1 VRSFCIATTLLAA
14 FCQAADEPKPL
25 VLPASSAVPG
35 GLVVLDLETAS
46 EHAPKVVYGDHPVMV
61 VREGDRWRAL
71 VGIPL
76 STEPG
81 RQVVRI
87 GDADP
92 PTYQAFTVE
101 PKEYAT
107 QKLKVAPAQVDLS
120 KKDQERVARERPR
133 IEEALT
139 TFSAAPPVTLELQPP
154 VDGPRSSSF
163 GLRRVFNE
171 QPRSPHSGM
180 DIAAAEGVL
189 VRAPASGRVV
199 DTGSYFFNGNTV
211 FIDHGQGLVTMY
223 CHLSA
228 IDVQTGQAVN
238 TGDQIG
244 KVGSTGRATG
254 PHLHFGVSL
263 NRAFVDPALLLP
275 KAAPAREAQAKE
287 VK

>member
-1 VRSFCIATTLLAA
+1 MHLLSAWMPILLAA
-14 FCQAADEPKPL
+14 HCQSADASPTLE
-25 VLPASSAVPG
+25 LPPSSAVPG
-35 GLVVLDLETAS
+35 GIVVLDLDAAS
-46 EHAPKVVYGDHPVMV
+46 DSAPRVVYRDNPVMV
-61 VREGDRWRAL
+61 VRHEDQWRAL

-76 STEPG
+76 SVDPG
-81 RQVVRI
+81 REVVRV

-92 PTYQAFTVE
+92 PKYQAFTVE
-101 PKEYAT
+101 PKQYAT

-133 IEEALT
+133 IDAALT
-139 TFSAAPPVTLELQPP
+139 TFSATLPATLKLEPP

-180 DIAAAEGVL
+180 DIAAPEGAA

-228 IDVQTGQAVN
+228 IDVETGQSVN
-238 TGDQIG
+238 TGDPIG

-263 NRAFVDPALLLP
+263 NHAFVDPALFLP
-275 KAAPAREAQAKE
+275 QEAAAK
-287 VK
+287 

>member
-1 VRSFCIATTLLAA
+1 
-14 FCQAADEPKPL
+14 
-25 VLPASSAVPG
+25 
-35 GLVVLDLETAS
+35 
-46 EHAPKVVYGDHPVMV
+46 MV
-61 VREGDRWRAL
+61 VRHGDQWRAL

-76 STEPG
+76 SVDPG
-81 RQVVRI
+81 RQVVRV
-87 GDADP
+87 GDTDP
-92 PTYQAFTVE
+92 PKYQAFTVE
-101 PKEYAT
+101 PKQYAT

-133 IEEALT
+133 IDAALT
-139 TFSAAPPVTLELQPP
+139 TFSATLPATLKLEPP

-180 DIAAAEGVL
+180 DIAAPEGTPVL
-189 VRAPASGRVV
+189 APASGRVV

-228 IDVQTGQAVN
+228 IDVETGQSVN
-238 TGDQIG
+238 TGDPIG

-263 NRAFVDPALLLP
+263 NHAFVDPALFLP
-275 KAAPAREAQAKE
+275 QEAAAK
-287 VK
+287 

>member
-1 VRSFCIATTLLAA
+1 
-14 FCQAADEPKPL
+14 
-25 VLPASSAVPG
+25 VPG
-35 GLVVLDLETAS
+35 GIVVLDLDAAS
-46 EHAPKVVYGDHPVMV
+46 ESAPRVVYRDNPVMV
-61 VREGDRWRAL
+61 VRHGEQWRAL

-76 STEPG
+76 SAEPG
-81 RQVVRI
+81 RQVVRV
-87 GDADP
+87 GEADP
-92 PTYQAFTVE
+92 PKYQAFTVE
-101 PKEYAT
+101 PKQYAT

-133 IEEALT
+133 IDAALT
-139 TFSAAPPVTLELQPP
+139 TFSATLPATLRLQPP

-180 DIAAAEGVL
+180 DIAAPEGAT

-199 DTGSYFFNGNTV
+199 DTGNYFFNGNSV

-228 IDVQTGQAVN
+228 IDVQSGQSVN
-238 TGDQIG
+238 TGDPIG

-263 NRAFVDPALLLP
+263 NHAFVDPALFLP
-275 KAAPAREAQAKE
+275 QEVAAQ
-287 VK
+287 

>member
-1 VRSFCIATTLLAA
+1 MHLLSAWMPILLAA
-14 FCQAADEPKPL
+14 HCQSADASPALE
-25 VLPASSAVPG
+25 LPASSAVPG
-35 GLVVLDLETAS
+35 GIVVLDLDAAS
-46 EHAPKVVYGDHPVMV
+46 ESAPRVVYRDNPVMV
-61 VREGDRWRAL
+61 VRHGEQWRAL

-76 STEPG
+76 SVEPG
-81 RQVVRI
+81 RQVVRV
-87 GDADP
+87 GEADP
-92 PTYQAFTVE
+92 PKYQAFTVE
-101 PKEYAT
+101 PKQYAT

-133 IEEALT
+133 IDAALT
-139 TFSAAPPVTLELQPP
+139 TFSATLPATLRLQPP

-180 DIAAAEGVL
+180 DIAAPEGAT

-199 DTGSYFFNGNTV
+199 DTGNYFFNGNSV

-228 IDVQTGQAVN
+228 IDVQSGQSVN
-238 TGDQIG
+238 TGDPIG

-263 NRAFVDPALLLP
+263 NHAFVDPALFLP
-275 KAAPAREAQAKE
+275 QEVAAK
-287 VK
+287 

>member
-1 VRSFCIATTLLAA
+1 MHLLSAWMPILLAA
-14 FCQAADEPKPL
+14 HCQSADASPALE
-25 VLPASSAVPG
+25 LPASSAVPG
-35 GLVVLDLETAS
+35 GIVVLDLDAAS
-46 EHAPKVVYGDHPVMV
+46 ESAPRVVYRDNPVMV
-61 VREGDRWRAL
+61 VRHGEQWRAL

-76 STEPG
+76 SAEPG
-81 RQVVRI
+81 RQVVRV
-87 GDADP
+87 GEADP
-92 PTYQAFTVE
+92 PKYQAFTVE
-101 PKEYAT
+101 PKQYAT

-133 IEEALT
+133 IDAALT
-139 TFSAAPPVTLELQPP
+139 TFSATLPATLRLQPP

-180 DIAAAEGVL
+180 DIAAPEGAT

-199 DTGSYFFNGNTV
+199 DTGNYFFNGNSV

-228 IDVQTGQAVN
+228 IDVQSGQSVN
-238 TGDQIG
+238 TGDPIG

-263 NRAFVDPALLLP
+263 NHAFVDPALFLP
-275 KAAPAREAQAKE
+275 QEVAAQ
-287 VK
+287 

>member
-1 VRSFCIATTLLAA
+1 MHLLSAWMPILLAA
-14 FCQAADEPKPL
+14 HCESAAGSSALE
-25 VLPASSAVPG
+25 LPASSVVPG
-35 GLVVLDLETAS
+35 GIVILDLEAVSDSPPQVT
-46 EHAPKVVYGDHPVMV
+46 YGDHRVMV
-61 VREGDRWRAL
+61 LRDGDKWRAV

-81 RQVVRI
+81 RQVVRV
-87 GDADP
+87 GDGEP
-92 PTYQAFTVE
+92 PNYQSFSVE

-120 KKDQERVARERPR
+120 KADQERVARERPR
-133 IEEALT
+133 IDEALKT
-139 TFSAAPPVTLELQPP
+139 YSAAPPATLQLQPP

-180 DIAAAEGVL
+180 DIAAVEGAP

-199 DTGSYFFNGNTV
+199 DTGNYFFNGNTI

-228 IDVQTGQAVN
+228 IDVQTGQTVN
-238 TGDQIG
+238 AGAQIG
-244 KVGSTGRATG
+244 KVGSTGRTTG

-275 KAAPAREAQAKE
+275 KEPEAQ
-287 VK
+287 

>member
-1 VRSFCIATTLLAA
+1 MHLLSAWMPILLAA
-14 FCQAADEPKPL
+14 HCQSADASPALE
-25 VLPASSAVPG
+25 LPASSAVPG
-35 GLVVLDLETAS
+35 GIVVLDLDAAS
-46 EHAPKVVYGDHPVMV
+46 ESAPRVVYRDNPVMV
-61 VREGDRWRAL
+61 VRHGEQWRAL

-76 STEPG
+76 SVEPG
-81 RQVVRI
+81 RQVVRL
-87 GDADP
+87 GEADP
-92 PTYQAFTVE
+92 PKYQAFTVE
-101 PKEYAT
+101 PKQYAT

-133 IEEALT
+133 IDAALT
-139 TFSAAPPVTLELQPP
+139 TFSATLPATLRLQPP

-180 DIAAAEGVL
+180 DIAAPEGAT

-199 DTGSYFFNGNTV
+199 DTGNYFFNGNTV

-228 IDVQTGQAVN
+228 IDVQSGQSVN
-238 TGDQIG
+238 TGDPIG

-263 NRAFVDPALLLP
+263 NHAFVDPALFLP
-275 KAAPAREAQAKE
+275 QEVAAK
-287 VK
+287 

>member
-1 VRSFCIATTLLAA
+1 MHLLLAWLPILLAA
-14 FCQAADEPKPL
+14 HCESATASSTLE
-25 VLPASSAVPG
+25 LPASSVVPG
-35 GLVVLDLETAS
+35 GIVILDLEAVSDSPPQVT
-46 EHAPKVVYGDHPVMV
+46 YGDHRVMV
-61 VREGDRWRAL
+61 LRDGDKWRAL

-81 RQVVRI
+81 RQVVRV
-87 GDADP
+87 GDGEP
-92 PTYQAFTVE
+92 PKYQSFSVE
-101 PKEYAT
+101 PKQYAT

-120 KKDQERVARERPR
+120 KADQERVARERPR
-133 IEEALT
+133 IDEALT
-139 TFSAAPPVTLELQPP
+139 TYSAAPPATLQLQPP

-180 DIAAAEGVL
+180 DIAAAEGAPVL
-189 VRAPASGRVV
+189 APASGRVV
-199 DTGSYFFNGNTV
+199 DTGNYFFNGNTI

-228 IDVQTGQAVN
+228 IDVQTGQTVN
-238 TGDQIG
+238 AGDQIG

-275 KAAPAREAQAKE
+275 KEPEAK
-287 VK
+287 

>member
-1 VRSFCIATTLLAA
+1 MHLLSAWMPILLAA
-14 FCQAADEPKPL
+14 HCQSADTSPTLE
-25 VLPASSAVPG
+25 LPPSSAVPG
-35 GLVVLDLETAS
+35 GIVVLDLDAAS
-46 EHAPKVVYGDHPVMV
+46 DSAPRVVYRDNPVMV
-61 VREGDRWRAL
+61 VRHGDQWRAL

-76 STEPG
+76 SVDPG
-81 RQVVRI
+81 RQVVRV
-87 GDADP
+87 GDTDP
-92 PTYQAFTVE
+92 PKYQAFTVE
-101 PKEYAT
+101 PKQYAT

-133 IEEALT
+133 IDAALT
-139 TFSAAPPVTLELQPP
+139 TFSATLPATLKLEPP

-180 DIAAAEGVL
+180 DIAAPEGTPVL
-189 VRAPASGRVV
+189 APASGRVV

-228 IDVQTGQAVN
+228 IDVETGQSVN
-238 TGDQIG
+238 TGDPIG

-263 NRAFVDPALLLP
+263 NHAFVDPALFLP
-275 KAAPAREAQAKE
+275 QEAAAK
-287 VK
+287 

>member
-1 VRSFCIATTLLAA
+1 M
-14 FCQAADEPKPL
+14 
-25 VLPASSAVPG
+25 VLR
-35 GLVVLDLETAS
+35 D
-46 EHAPKVVYGDHPVMV
+46 GDK
-61 VREGDRWRAL
+61 WRAV

-81 RQVVRI
+81 RQVVRV
-87 GDADP
+87 GDGEP
-92 PTYQAFTVE
+92 PNYQSFSVE

-120 KKDQERVARERPR
+120 KADQERVARERPR
-133 IEEALT
+133 IDEALKT
-139 TFSAAPPVTLELQPP
+139 YSAAPPATLQLQPP

-180 DIAAAEGVL
+180 DIAAVEGAP

-199 DTGSYFFNGNTV
+199 DTGNYFFNGNTI

-228 IDVQTGQAVN
+228 IDVQTGQTVN
-238 TGDQIG
+238 AGAQIG
-244 KVGSTGRATG
+244 KVGSTGRTTG

-275 KAAPAREAQAKE
+275 KEPEAQ
-287 VK
+287 

>member
-1 VRSFCIATTLLAA
+1 
-14 FCQAADEPKPL
+14 
-25 VLPASSAVPG
+25 
-35 GLVVLDLETAS
+35 
-46 EHAPKVVYGDHPVMV
+46 MV
-61 VREGDRWRAL
+61 VRHGEQWRAL

-76 STEPG
+76 SVEPG
-81 RQVVRI
+81 RQVVRV
-87 GDADP
+87 GEADP
-92 PTYQAFTVE
+92 PKYQAFTVE
-101 PKEYAT
+101 PKQYAT

-133 IEEALT
+133 IDAALT
-139 TFSAAPPVTLELQPP
+139 TFSATLPATLRLQPP

-180 DIAAAEGVL
+180 DIAAPEGAT

-199 DTGSYFFNGNTV
+199 DTGNYFFNGNSV

-228 IDVQTGQAVN
+228 IDVQSGQSVN
-238 TGDQIG
+238 TGDPIG

-263 NRAFVDPALLLP
+263 NHAFVDPALFLP
-275 KAAPAREAQAKE
+275 QEVAAK
-287 VK
+287 

>member
-1 VRSFCIATTLLAA
+1 MHLLSAWMPILLAA
-14 FCQAADEPKPL
+14 HCQSADASPALE
-25 VLPASSAVPG
+25 LPPSSAVPG
-35 GLVVLDLETAS
+35 GIVVLDLDATSETA
-46 EHAPKVVYGDHPVMV
+46 PRVVYRDNPVMV
-61 VREGDRWRAL
+61 VRHGEQWRAL

-76 STEPG
+76 SVEPG
-81 RQVVRI
+81 RQVVRV
-87 GDADP
+87 GEADP
-92 PTYQAFTVE
+92 PKYQAFTVE
-101 PKEYAT
+101 PKQYAT

-133 IEEALT
+133 IDAALT
-139 TFSAAPPVTLELQPP
+139 TFSATLPATLRLQPP

-180 DIAAAEGVL
+180 DIAAPEGAT

-199 DTGSYFFNGNTV
+199 DTGNYFFNGNSV

-228 IDVQTGQAVN
+228 IDVQSGQSVN
-238 TGDQIG
+238 TGDPIG

-263 NRAFVDPALLLP
+263 NHAFVDPALFLP
-275 KAAPAREAQAKE
+275 QEVAAK
-287 VK
+287 